1 MERLAYDNGLKIETP
16 LISKIRN
23 EGRQEGREEGREEG
37 RRQEHELMTL
47 DFLNQ
52 RFDLDSATIT
62 RL

>member
-1 MERLAYDNGLKIETP
+1 MERLAYDNGLKMGTP

-23 EGRQEGREEGREEG
+23 EGREEG
-37 RRQEHELMTL
+37 RRQERELMTL